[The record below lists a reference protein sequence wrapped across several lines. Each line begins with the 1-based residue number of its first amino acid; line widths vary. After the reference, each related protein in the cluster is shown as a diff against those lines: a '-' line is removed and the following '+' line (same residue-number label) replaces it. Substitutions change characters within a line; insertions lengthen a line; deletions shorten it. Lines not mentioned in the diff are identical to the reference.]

1 VHPTTFPV
9 IIPEIHFGI
18 IAMHAADTPQLIF
31 FLRMDFDAELHAIR
45 TRRAAKRNC
54 IICCDN

>member
-54 IICCDN
+54 IIC